1 MLYSIT
7 EHTSK
12 YIWLELCI
20 PDKLRHYLDELLD
33 SLDKS
38 FEFDLLSCA
47 GAGLSRIFRDPT
59 TNWTEREK
67 GFNFA
72 QKALLTW

>member
-1 MLYSIT
+1 MSIQANT
-7 EHTSK
+7 YDSSSVFQ
-12 YIWLELCI
+12 INS
-20 PDKLRHYLDELLD
+20 DYLDGLLD
-33 SLDKS
+33 GLDKS

-67 GFNFA
+67 GFNFT

>member
-1 MLYSIT
+1 MSIQANT
-7 EHTSK
+7 YDSSSVFQ
-12 YIWLELCI
+12 INSDDLDGLLEG
-20 PDKLRHYLDELLD
+20 
-33 SLDKS
+33 LDKS
-38 FEFDLLSCA
+38 FEFDLLSCGA

-67 GFNFA
+67 GFNFT